1 MTTVGKKD
9 PRSSIVSYALILP
22 FIKNY
27 EENIQQYTLLY
38 RDWEVLRCEHA
49 EHKKGHPGVEK
60 SVFEHILG
68 LYE

>member
-1 MTTVGKKD
+1 M
-9 PRSSIVSYALILP
+9 LP
-22 FIKNY
+22 FIKDN
-27 EENIQQYTLLY
+27 EEKNLQQYTLIY
-38 RDWEVLRCEHA
+38 SDWEVLRCEYA